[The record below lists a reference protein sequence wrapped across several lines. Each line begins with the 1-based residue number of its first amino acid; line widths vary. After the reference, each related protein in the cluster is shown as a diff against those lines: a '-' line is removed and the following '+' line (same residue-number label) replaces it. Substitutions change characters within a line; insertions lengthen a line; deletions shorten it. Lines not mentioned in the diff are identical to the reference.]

1 MLGMFFAR
9 DEVAR
14 RRLVS
19 RDIRA
24 AWRTGGF
31 VGNRYVQLTP
41 AEADALAERLVALVQ
56 ELRVR
61 PAPTP
66 GADRSLVSISVLP
79 WLNA

>member
-19 RDIRA
+19 REIGV
-24 AWRTGGF
+24 AWRAGGF
-31 VGNRYVQLTP
+31 VGKWYLQLTP
-41 AEADALAERLVALVQ
+41 AEADALVERLVELVQ

-61 PAPTP
+61 PTSTP
-66 GADRSLVSISVLP
+66 GADRALVSISVLP
-79 WLNA
+79 WLEA